1 MRREFAP
8 NPAIR
13 WQLICDEDSAEPVEL
28 LEDESGNGALG
39 MRLALFRLRA
49 PAAFSGDSD
58 HALARAGSPLGLGI
72 VQLALGGLSL
82 LPLFAAEIRLI
93 DLDDA
98 AQQIVVVFHH
108 VADAPAKE
116 PSGLLADA
124 KMFCQCLTL
133 GNALARC
140 GHEIEGRE
148 LLLQRQMRA
157 LEGRAMCDAELAV
170 AGVAAQAL
178 ARPNAPRQPLR
189 NAGIPGHSAS
199 GRLQDA
205 PSRLRHQ
212 ESA

>member
-82 LPLFAAEIRLI
+82 LSLFAAERRLI
-93 DLDDA
+93 DPDDA
-98 AQQIVVVFHH
+98 A
-108 VADAPAKE
+108 DALAKE

-124 KMFCQCLTL
+124 KMVCQFDLRKCPCSL
-133 GNALARC
+133 
-140 GHEIEGRE
+140 
-148 LLLQRQMRA
+148 
-157 LEGRAMCDAELAV
+157 
-170 AGVAAQAL
+170 
-178 ARPNAPRQPLR
+178 RP
-189 NAGIPGHSAS
+189 
-199 GRLQDA
+199 
-205 PSRLRHQ
+205 
-212 ESA
+212 